1 MKYYTIGCPM
11 CHQIEAALK
20 SKGIEFEK
28 ITDEDT
34 IMDIADAHNI
44 MSAPFAEL
52 DGEILTS
59 ADIKNKFNL

>member
-20 SKGIEFEK
+20 SKGVEFEK
-28 ITDEDT
+28 ITDEEI
-34 IMDIADAHNI
+34 IMDIADANNI
-44 MSAPFAEL
+44 MSAPFAEV

-59 ADIKNKFNL
+59 AGIKNKFNL